1 MNVLDILGTGCSIAE
16 WYKALKEHYADV
28 RQKIQDAFVESF
40 SVMAR
45 EIWGGEF
52 DMSRLLGLIVQKDK
66 EELLVYNLSE
76 KTMRDLIIEV
86 CGEEISV
93 YLRKDR
99 FFDIFIKSYLDTCLK
114 DDAITK
120 YMLVSKICG
129 LEKEKEHLILQTE
142 EEYNKLIEYI
152 NADIQRNRKGD
163 MYNNVNFVLD
173 ILCPFCMDNLRT
185 GCSRNVLNMGYDLTD
200 ILEHIGEYDRA
211 VELAETI
218 FEISLS
224 HEEMDAE
231 AIQKSIGCAYTFTIA
246 RPKNAGDR
254 EKLLNAAEV
263 LLNHCDRILNSERIS
278 LSKLEQWYLRGLFH
292 SNHAAYLLNRGQ
304 MAEEGS
310 VDGYEKYYEEALQE
324 HEKSLDYREKYF
336 DSLSSLDE
344 VGKDKAQRRIIQ
356 SKSNI
361 AYSKE
366 YLRQYDIAIEEYENV
381 LKMWDDKNEITR
393 LFLTKRY
400 IVRTYLKKA
409 ELELLTLDQ
418 KKHCLVYLQDCL
430 EYYETVPDQ
439 KVYNKVMEMKQKL
452 ERI

>member
-28 RQKIQDAFVESF
+28 KQKIQDAFVKSF
-40 SVMAR
+40 SVMAK

-52 DMSRLLGLIVQKDK
+52 DQDKLINIITQMEQED
-66 EELLVYNLSE
+66 LLVFSLSE
-76 KTMRDLIIEV
+76 KIMHDIIVGV
-86 CGEEISV
+86 CGEGISV
-93 YLRKDR
+93 YLRENK
-99 FFDIFIKSYLDTCLK
+99 FFDIFNKSYVGACAK

-129 LEKEKEHLILQTE
+129 LEKEKEHLISQTE
-142 EEYNKLIEYI
+142 KEYDKLIEYI

-173 ILCPFCMDNLRT
+173 ILCPYCMDNLRV

-211 VELAETI
+211 VELADTI
-218 FEISLS
+218 SELIKR
-224 HEEMDAE
+224 HEEMDVKD
-231 AIQKSIGCAYTFTIA
+231 IQKYIGCAYTFAIA
-246 RPKNAGDR
+246 RPKNTDDR
-254 EKLLNAAEV
+254 DKLLNTAENM
-263 LLNHCDRILNSERIS
+263 LNHCRCILDSAQTQ
-278 LSKLEQWYLRGLFH
+278 LSKPEQWFLGGLFH
-292 SNHAAYLLNRGQ
+292 SDYAAYLLNRGQ
-304 MAEEGS
+304 MAENHS

-324 HEKSLDYREKYF
+324 HKKSLADREKYF
-336 DSLSSLDE
+336 NSLSSLDE
-344 VGKDKAQRRIIQ
+344 TGRDNAQRRIIQ
-356 SKSNI
+356 SRSNI

-381 LKMWDDKNEITR
+381 VKMWDDKNELTR
-393 LFLTKRY
+393 SFLTKRY
-400 IVRTYLKKA
+400 IIRTYLKKA
-409 ELELLTLDQ
+409 ELELLKLDQ
-418 KKHCLVYLQDCL
+418 KEHCLMYLQDCL

-439 KVYNKVMEMKQKL
+439 KAYNQVIEMKQKL